1 MFLFQLGKM
10 KTFFAAPPLLLLTL
24 VFALPAGAA
33 GEREWI
39 PYKKLVDATKADKFY
54 ALPPGER
61 DKVILYARLIP
72 VNKAIS
78 PVDARLVVVD
88 GASRTPMPLDAAGRA
103 RIVPN
108 QQWLADD
115 AKIWTS
121 LPTGE
126 KMTLSFDIGAVLPE
140 ATQWNYA
147 TVMGAVP
154 QSNAA
159 IGKVAGALSMFVPT
173 MKSVIFKF
181 DKPAQVTIKAKG
193 GERRYASDAKHQVR
207 LKLDGDLLKENPLVA
222 LSERPFEA
230 EIDSE

>member
-1 MFLFQLGKM
+1 M
-10 KTFFAAPPLLLLTL
+10 KTLAAALLLSPLLLSLTL
-24 VFALPAGAA
+24 SASAA
-33 GEREWI
+33 GERELI
-39 PYKKLVDATKADKFY
+39 PYRKLVDTVKADKFY
-54 ALPPGER
+54 ALPPAER
-61 DKVILYARLIP
+61 DKVILYARFVP
-72 VNKAIS
+72 NNKAIA
-78 PVDARLVVVD
+78 PGDVKLTVVD
-88 GASRTPMPLDAAGRA
+88 GASRTPLPLDAGGRA
-103 RIVPN
+103 RIAPN
-108 QQWLADD
+108 QQWLAND

-121 LPTGE
+121 LPSSE
-126 KMTLSFDIGAVLPE
+126 KSNVMFDIGAVLPE

-154 QSNAA
+154 QANAA

-181 DKPAQVTIKAKG
+181 DKPAQLTIKARD

-207 LKLDGDLLKENPLVA
+207 LKLDKDLLKENPLVA

>member
-1 MFLFQLGKM
+1 MEKM
-10 KTFFAAPPLLLLTL
+10 KTLAAASLLLSLSL
-24 VFALPAGAA
+24 SASAA

-39 PYKKLVDATKADKFY
+39 PYRKLVETVKADKFY

-72 VNKAIS
+72 VNKAIA
-78 PVDARLVVVD
+78 PPDARLVVVN
-88 GASRTPMPLDAAGRA
+88 GASRTPLPLDAGGRA

-108 QQWLADD
+108 QQWLTDD

-121 LPTGE
+121 LPSGE
-126 KMTLSFDIGAVLPE
+126 KMGISFDIGAVLPE
-140 ATQWNYA
+140 AAQWNYA
-147 TVMGAVP
+147 TVMGSIP
-154 QSNAA
+154 QANAA

-181 DKPAQVTIKAKG
+181 DKPAQLAIKTRS
-193 GERRYASDAKHQVR
+193 GEKRYASDAKHQLR
-207 LKLDGDLLKENPLVA
+207 LKLDKDLLNENPLVA

>member
-1 MFLFQLGKM
+1 M
-10 KTFFAAPPLLLLTL
+10 KTLAAALLLSLTL
-24 VFALPAGAA
+24 SASAA

-39 PYKKLVDATKADKFY
+39 PYKKLVDVTKADKFY
-54 ALPPGER
+54 ALSPAER

-72 VNKAIS
+72 VNKAIA
-78 PVDARLVVVD
+78 PPDAKLVVVD
-88 GASRTPMPLDAAGRA
+88 GASRTPLPLDAAGRV
-103 RIVPN
+103 RMVPN
-108 QQWLADD
+108 QQWLAND

-121 LPTGE
+121 LPAGE
-126 KMTLSFDIGAVLPE
+126 KMTLGFDIGAVLPE

-147 TVMGAVP
+147 TVMGSIP

-159 IGKVAGALSMFVPT
+159 IGKVAGALSMFAPT

-181 DKPAQVTIKAKG
+181 DKPAQMTIKARG